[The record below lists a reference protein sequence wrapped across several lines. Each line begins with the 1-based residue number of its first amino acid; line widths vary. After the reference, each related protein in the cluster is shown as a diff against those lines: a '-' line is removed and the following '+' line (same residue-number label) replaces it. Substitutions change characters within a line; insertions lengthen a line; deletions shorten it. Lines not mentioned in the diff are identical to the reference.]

1 MSKSQKIV
9 SGLTHVDLGWK
20 KTAEEMEEI
29 FENFIIKLLDVC
41 SCYPEFT
48 HMLEQAYNYRRLKA
62 NRPDLFEKLLPYV
75 RSGQLEFVTGLAS
88 TIENNTT
95 CGESFVRNMQIGRR
109 FIKDNFGV
117 DVAQCAM
124 IDTFGFPPQMPQV
137 LKQFGYSNLL
147 ANRLGGIRPRD
158 VMRAVGLD
166 GSEILL
172 AGSDCLANYVRP
184 GHVSFRYFLGY
195 EEQEKLFE
203 RAEKNKTELQMV
215 IPYSENE
222 VMPCRFVPE
231 MIRQSNGEFRFG
243 HLTEFFDALRS
254 SGEEFPCEFA
264 DMNPEFT
271 GTFSLRHKLKLVNR
285 RAETLLLESE
295 KIAAL
300 HGRDVRNATEELWWT
315 MAYSQFHD
323 ILTGSHPT
331 NVYMDCMHKLEQ
343 VCDQSIRIMEETLQ
357 TSDSDWTVWNGL
369 PFSRTEYVHIPL
381 PEGWKDIASATL
393 DGSPVRIL
401 RDVDGNAVIAATL
414 RPMAAHRLH
423 IKEGERHHVAQAP
436 AACLENEY
444 VRIEFSDRNLIAK
457 MILKSSGRVVMKDI
471 GDLLVIQK
479 DMGNFQIEQPVH
491 SEINCLTGDF
501 THKIYSV
508 EDADIAEIQG
518 VLPGPVEE
526 MIPYRI
532 TLALYKGDPAIHVS
546 IKIDWN
552 SEAARLRLKLRTAMQ
567 ASVNEYEIPFGVT
580 ERTAYVPRFNA
591 RGEWPVYRFACVEE
605 PSAHWGVALVNRGT
619 VGVEAH
625 DGTLYTTLLRA
636 PATEYAGMVP
646 DDTSSEHGVH
656 EFNFMLLPYENG
668 WRSSG
673 VCELAQRFNNPPIV
687 FGGTAAHAG
696 DSIELKGDGIVLS
709 AVLNTPDGD
718 MAVRMYETF
727 GQPVSAVLKT
737 NASFDAW
744 ASDLNE
750 KRSVSIPV
758 RDQELSLDFKPFE
771 IKTVLLKRHEN

>member
-20 KTAEEMEEI
+20 KTAEELEEV

-137 LKQFGYSNLL
+137 LRQFGYSNLL

-158 VMRAVGLD
+158 VMRTVGLD

-203 RAEKNKTELQMV
+203 QAEKNKTELQMV

-222 VMPCRFVPE
+222 VVPCRIVPE

-271 GTFSLRHKLKLVNR
+271 GTYSLRHKLKLVNR

-393 DGSPVRIL
+393 DGSPVRIS

-423 IKEGERHHVAQAP
+423 IEEGERHHVAQAP

-444 VRIEFSDRNLIAK
+444 VRIEFSDQNLIAK

-501 THKIYSV
+501 THKIYSI

-591 RGEWPVYRFACVEE
+591 RGEWPVYRFACVED

-625 DGTLYTTLLRA
+625 DGTLYTTLNMRAWFRMTPLPNTASTNSTLCCCRMKTAGAALACASLR
-636 PATEYAGMVP
+636 
-646 DDTSSEHGVH
+646 
-656 EFNFMLLPYENG
+656 NG
-668 WRSSG
+668 STTRRLYSA
-673 VCELAQRFNNPPIV
+673 AQP
-687 FGGTAAHAG
+687 
-696 DSIELKGDGIVLS
+696 
-709 AVLNTPDGD
+709 
-718 MAVRMYETF
+718 RM
-727 GQPVSAVLKT
+727 PVI
-737 NASFDAW
+737 
-744 ASDLNE
+744 
-750 KRSVSIPV
+750 R
-758 RDQELSLDFKPFE
+758 
-771 IKTVLLKRHEN
+771 

>member
-369 PFSRTEYVHIPL
+369 PFSRTEC
-381 PEGWKDIASATL
+381 A
-393 DGSPVRIL
+393 
-401 RDVDGNAVIAATL
+401 
-414 RPMAAHRLH
+414 
-423 IKEGERHHVAQAP
+423 
-436 AACLENEY
+436 
-444 VRIEFSDRNLIAK
+444 
-457 MILKSSGRVVMKDI
+457 
-471 GDLLVIQK
+471 
-479 DMGNFQIEQPVH
+479 
-491 SEINCLTGDF
+491 
-501 THKIYSV
+501 YSV
-508 EDADIAEIQG
+508 AGRMEGHCI
-518 VLPGPVEE
+518 
-526 MIPYRI
+526 R
-532 TLALYKGDPAIHVS
+532 
-546 IKIDWN
+546 N
-552 SEAARLRLKLRTAMQ
+552 
-567 ASVNEYEIPFGVT
+567 FG
-580 ERTAYVPRFNA
+580 RKSCSH
-591 RGEWPVYRFACVEE
+591 FAGC
-605 PSAHWGVALVNRGT
+605 
-619 VGVEAH
+619 
-625 DGTLYTTLLRA
+625 
-636 PATEYAGMVP
+636 
-646 DDTSSEHGVH
+646 
-656 EFNFMLLPYENG
+656 
-668 WRSSG
+668 
-673 VCELAQRFNNPPIV
+673 
-687 FGGTAAHAG
+687 
-696 DSIELKGDGIVLS
+696 
-709 AVLNTPDGD
+709 
-718 MAVRMYETF
+718 
-727 GQPVSAVLKT
+727 
-737 NASFDAW
+737 
-744 ASDLNE
+744 
-750 KRSVSIPV
+750 
-758 RDQELSLDFKPFE
+758 
-771 IKTVLLKRHEN
+771 